1 MHVCVCTH
9 CFRQGNGGV
18 SICAVCGVKGSL
30 MFFAECLAR
39 PRNTWFHY
47 DLVVKQM
54 ICSTFW
60 TSLMCEHRDFF
71 CCKSSGEW
79 LMRIMRIFKKT
90 ITAFFRVRKRRSKYR
105 SRDQLYYL
113 CHICYVPLVRASCV
127 GFLTINQTGLSSFTT
142 FQDTGRFNSCLLA
155 KHFDI
160 LGLKCKA
167 FLWFRVLFILM

>member
-9 CFRQGNGGV
+9 CFRQSKGGV
-18 SICAVCGVKGSL
+18 CILAVCEVKGSPML
-30 MFFAECLAR
+30 FTDCLAR
-39 PRNTWFHY
+39 ARDLWFHH
-47 DLVVKQM
+47 DLAVKQM

-60 TSLMCEHRDFF
+60 TSLMCEHRELF

-79 LMRIMRIFKKT
+79 LMRMMRIFKKT
-90 ITAFFRVRKRRSKYR
+90 IEAFFRVGKKRR
-105 SRDQLYYL
+105 DQIYYL
-113 CHICYVPLVRASCV
+113 PHTCYVPLVRAPCV
-127 GFLTINQTGLSSFTT
+127 GSLTINQTGLSSFTT

-167 FLWFRVLFILM
+167 FLWFRVLFISV